1 MVVQQICTIM
11 PYTIY
16 QTKFGETNIWQ
27 FAKIYQLSNFK
38 LAKLTFSDTACA
50 DKAGREV
57 LHMKLHIQDCWSCT
71 ILALKYQYISRVAAM
86 MPNFLGPAYSSHC
99 PGSHKLIS
107 SLCFARA
114 LHSIPPAIAMD
125 FWAVLILSVTNLMVK
140 LPRSYF
146 GLHFSFDT
154 LNTSHVSTLKFQ
166 ICLKSVGKI

>member
-57 LHMKLHIQDCWSCT
+57 LHMKLHIQDC
-71 ILALKYQYISRVAAM
+71 
-86 MPNFLGPAYSSHC
+86 
-99 PGSHKLIS
+99 
-107 SLCFARA
+107 
-114 LHSIPPAIAMD
+114 
-125 FWAVLILSVTNLMVK
+125 
-140 LPRSYF
+140 
-146 GLHFSFDT
+146 
-154 LNTSHVSTLKFQ
+154 
-166 ICLKSVGKI
+166 